1 MSTLDDKI
9 AAAFQGTPTSSD
21 VTALITEAEAALTT
35 ASEASTRNP
44 ANELTDANGN
54 IVPP

>member
-44 ANELTDANGN
+44 AN
-54 IVPP
+54 